1 MKALNLECCVIGMVS
16 TNCYIVYR
24 KERDENSEEGG
35 LKPGVIIDPGDN
47 APYILNK
54 CRELNVEPKAI
65 LLTHG
70 HFDHILA
77 AEDIRRT
84 FHIPI
89 LASEREM
96 ELLEEPDM
104 NLSSTYEESMSL
116 TADRWL
122 KDGETLE
129 LLGKKWSVIHTP
141 GHTAGCLCYYIEDE
155 NLLFSGDTLFL
166 ESVGR
171 TDLPTARPGEII
183 DSVVKKLFVLPDETK
198 VYPGHGGSSTMGHE
212 KQYNIIGT
220 GRRRTLWLTSPRPS
234 STPATPT

>member
-1 MKALNLECCVIGMVS
+1 MKDLRMECCVLGMVS

-24 KERDENSEEGG
+24 KEGRGEGEGG

-54 CRELNVEPKAI
+54 CRELEVEPTAV

-89 LASEREM
+89 LASEKEM
-96 ELLEEPDM
+96 ELMEEPDM
-104 NLSSTYEESMSL
+104 NLSSSYGEAMSL

-122 KDGETLE
+122 EDGETLE
-129 LLGKKWSVIHTP
+129 LLGKEWKVIHTP
-141 GHTAGCLCYYIEDE
+141 GHTGGCLCYYIEE
-155 NLLFSGDTLFL
+155 ETVVFSGDTLFE

-171 TDLPTARPGEII
+171 TDLPGAKPGEII
-183 DSVVKKLFVLPDETK
+183 DSVVGKLFVLPEETK
-198 VYPGHGGSSTMGHE
+198 VYPGHGGSSNIGHE
-212 KQYNIIGT
+212 KKYNIVARYRGQ
-220 GRRRTLWLTSPRPS
+220 RRL
-234 STPATPT
+234 

>member
-1 MKALNLECCVIGMVS
+1 MKALNLECCIIGMVN

-212 KQYNIIGT
+212 KQYNIIARHRGQ
-220 GRRRTLWLTSPRPS
+220 RRP
-234 STPATPT
+234 

>member
-1 MKALNLECCVIGMVS
+1 M
-16 TNCYIVYR
+16 
-24 KERDENSEEGG
+24 
-35 LKPGVIIDPGDN
+35 
-47 APYILNK
+47 
-54 CRELNVEPKAI
+54 EPKAI

-212 KQYNIIGT
+212 KQYNIIARHRGQ
-220 GRRRTLWLTSPRPS
+220 RRP
-234 STPATPT
+234 

>member
-1 MKALNLECCVIGMVS
+1 MKELSMECCVLGMVS

-24 KERDENSEEGG
+24 KEHEGEGDG

-54 CRELNVEPKAI
+54 CRELNVEPKAV

-84 FHIPI
+84 FHIPV
-89 LASEREM
+89 LASEKEM

-104 NLSSTYEESMSL
+104 NLSSTYEEALSL

-122 KDGETLE
+122 KDGETLD
-129 LLGKKWSVIHTP
+129 LLGKEWSVIHTP

-155 NLLFSGDTLFL
+155 NLLFSGDTLFQ

-183 DSVVKKLFVLPDETK
+183 NSVVKKLFVLPDETK
-198 VYPGHGGSSTMGHE
+198 VCPGHGGSSSIGHE
-212 KQYNIIGT
+212 KKYNIVARFRGQ
-220 GRRRTLWLTSPRPS
+220 RRP
-234 STPATPT
+234 

>member
-1 MKALNLECCVIGMVS
+1 MKQLSMECCVLGMVS

-24 KERDENSEEGG
+24 KERDEEGENGG

-54 CRELNVEPKAI
+54 CRELDVEPKAV

-212 KQYNIIGT
+212 KQYNIIARHRGQ
-220 GRRRTLWLTSPRPS
+220 RRP
-234 STPATPT
+234 

>member
-1 MKALNLECCVIGMVS
+1 
-16 TNCYIVYR
+16 
-24 KERDENSEEGG
+24 
-35 LKPGVIIDPGDN
+35 
-47 APYILNK
+47 
-54 CRELNVEPKAI
+54 
-65 LLTHG
+65 
-70 HFDHILA
+70 
-77 AEDIRRT
+77 
-84 FHIPI
+84 
-89 LASEREM
+89 
-96 ELLEEPDM
+96 
-104 NLSSTYEESMSL
+104 MSL

-212 KQYNIIGT
+212 KQYNIIARHRGQ
-220 GRRRTLWLTSPRPS
+220 RRP
-234 STPATPT
+234 

>member
-1 MKALNLECCVIGMVS
+1 MKELNMECCVLGMVS

-24 KERDENSEEGG
+24 KERDENSKEGG

-47 APYILNK
+47 APYILNR
-54 CRELNVEPKAI
+54 CRELNVEPKAV

-70 HFDHILA
+70 HFDHMLA

-84 FHIPI
+84 FHIPV
-89 LASEREM
+89 LASEKEM

-104 NLSSTYEESMSL
+104 NLSGTYEEALSL

-129 LLGKKWSVIHTP
+129 LLGKKWRVIHTP
-141 GHTAGCLCYYIEDE
+141 GHTAGSLCYYIEDE

-198 VYPGHGGSSTMGHE
+198 VYPGHGGNSTMGHE
-212 KQYNIIGT
+212 KQYNIIARYRGQ
-220 GRRRTLWLTSPRPS
+220 RRP
-234 STPATPT
+234 